1 LRAYQ
6 GKILAE
12 VRRIEHYLHTL
23 DISSIRLQY
32 LSCIR
37 CRIAPR
43 VTFLLSSKCPPMQDI
58 KSGLNCSIS
67 KPEQL
72 HSKQSPVSHLRKFKQ
87 SSAIKSQAARI
98 IAGYCGT
105 MTNCFLFFSAL
116 FALSQLSLQQ
126 GTPKP
131 FNDLGKLMMV
141 SVHNTV
147 RGDATDQSNM
157 QCLTNWDSTLESY
170 AQLLANS
177 CNRTAPA
184 NPPYGLAYSSEISE
198 AIITPQSFVETLG
211 NSFSL
216 FYDPTANQC
225 DPADKADCDTGRQ
238 ELFANSSIQQRSIGT
253 MFKLSI
259 RQNSIPDSDSS
270 SAPSTSVT
278 SCGEKPANLVN
289 LVRFW
294 SDALTQNYLVTSQ
307 SEISSLSAQSRT
319 SNLGAV
325 GKIPVQTSTACPY
338 LTPIY
343 KLYAASATSNYYM
356 IDSSLRQQ
364 RLTEGYTDQG
374 VIGYAVPAQ
383 HLCNASVAIY
393 EFYSPGNG
401 IVQVAPSTAPGA
413 LAGATP
419 VSFSEAEKIDLFF
432 NSDQVKCNIP
442 HGIRG
447 HCKFQW
453 DASLE
458 KYAQTM
464 ANSCSSIKMT
474 ESSAMK
480 NFSNLFY
487 RNYDCHANISEE
499 NLLKNHNQD
508 VEIFWSEVEKLG
520 CGRSICENGISIVC
534 AYLTANNNSI
544 MHVSLEMNKKNF
556 QKETM
561 CNSTASS
568 SALDNSLTTSHLH
581 YLDKPLVSCGSVLN
595 NLVNLHRFWS
605 DRRTQNYL
613 VTNPAEIER
622 LRKRKKMIDLGII
635 GKLAFGPS
643 LACPYLLPVYRLFA
657 RRATSNYYMV
667 NRDLMN
673 RRLQEGYVLKEI
685 IGYAVPA
692 QHLCGASMPMYEF
705 YAKNSGIIQVEP
717 ATAIGALDGMY
728 GNLSWQGIPN
738 PFVGA
743 EQAELVTYHNLYR
756 ADFTAQNSECFRGWQ
771 NKFARIA
778 QQLANTCQRV
788 RPDNITYGISFSNI
802 TTTEVSPINFVQDVW
817 QDFQNI
823 YTYNDDK
830 CSTADN
836 ERCINGKQ
844 MFWYQAEYLGCGRA
858 KCGDSDFGVCVYTYK
873 ANFHNRPFLYYPGS
887 GPCIFCSSKKSSCI
901 TNLCCAKGSSGFDSC
916 GSQPSELIP
925 LVRLYNQPMSRNV
938 LDTADYRILLWQI
951 TSGTSDLGI
960 IGKVAKF
967 NDESCPFLKPIYQL
981 YSFHFNSNYY
991 VIDKN
996 LLKQRIADGWV
1007 PQGKIGY
1014 AVNGEN
1020 VCNATIPVYEFFNS
1034 RYGILQVQNT
1044 TDISDLLARRKYP
1057 EYIWHGISFWIWEGG
1072 ISQ

>member
-238 ELFANSSIQQRSIGT
+238 IVWYQGDKVGCGKANCTGRDFVVCAYTFQSSLQTRPYSRDPLGPCSSCPSDKT
-253 MFKLSI
+253 VCTAKLCC
-259 RQNSIPDSDSS
+259 IPDSDSS

-836 ERCINGKQ
+836 ER
-844 MFWYQAEYLGCGRA
+844 
-858 KCGDSDFGVCVYTYK
+858 

-901 TNLCCAKGSSGFDSC
+901 TNLCCKQNYKPLVAGAKGSSGFDSC
-916 GSQPSELIP
+916 GSQP
-925 LVRLYNQPMSRNV
+925 N
-938 LDTADYRILLWQI
+938 YRILLWQI